1 MINSYIL
8 VNNEISSKPEVQS
21 FQINSKEIM
30 DIKEIFIAFNN
41 LKIVTF
47 LNSLEKN
54 LSKHINDSE
63 MKPLDS
69 GMTPKPLQGILYTN
83 LDQIQEPLYSGIK
96 PQGLQ
101 NSAVESTGAQSPEI
115 DSYGISNFDLAS
127 QVDMSSEL
135 ESQGGQIETT
145 GDLNTEFDNYGIS
158 NSGVEPNK
166 DPNSGFESY
175 GVENSGFEIQKII
188 NSEGSQHSEF
198 NSEMSFEA
206 IDVMNDSEDKD
217 YPKALTNVIYKTIG
231 GHNTVNPS
239 TYSFLSSSSNLP
251 STSSLS
257 TGSYTP
263 SKTSSYSLSSSS
275 GSTSSFSS
283 SYNPSSSS
291 ILSSPS
297 NSGQLALI
305 LFITFNCS
313 IKVNF

>member
-1 MINSYIL
+1 
-8 VNNEISSKPEVQS
+8 
-21 FQINSKEIM
+21 
-30 DIKEIFIAFNN
+30 
-41 LKIVTF
+41 
-47 LNSLEKN
+47 
-54 LSKHINDSE
+54 
-63 MKPLDS
+63 MKPLDF

-83 LDQIQEPLYSGIK
+83 LEQIQEPLYSGIK

-115 DSYGISNFDLAS
+115 DSYGISNFDLAP
-127 QVDMSSEL
+127 QVDMSSKL
-135 ESQGGQIETT
+135 ESLGGQIETT

-175 GVENSGFEIQKII
+175 GIENSGFEIQKII
-188 NSEGSQHSEF
+188 NSEGSQAQHSEF
-198 NSEMSFEA
+198 NSEMSFGA
-206 IDVMNDSEDKD
+206 IDVMNDSEDED
-217 YPKALTNVIYKTIG
+217 YPKALTNMIYKTIG

-239 TYSFLSSSSNLP
+239 TYSFLSSSSSLP

-291 ILSSPS
+291 ILSSSS

-305 LFITFNCS
+305 LFITY
-313 IKVNF
+313 